1 MSARSFTILEQF
13 DNEAGDFDS
22 LGDIRDKLAIEIGEF
37 LIIFSGLEH
46 TINIVVSDMV
56 SDRSHDTGYRIL
68 TALSMKNKIEF
79 LYSILLQFISVTY
92 QDKKKKLINLKSR
105 LDSINSFRNK
115 VVHANW
121 LTLKKNGEVRTK
133 IMTDN
138 LDGGIKFENVTITKK
153 VLKEAIKE
161 AYSLNNEIDEFFME
175 AKNAAL

>member
-1 MSARSFTILEQF
+1 
-13 DNEAGDFDS
+13 
-22 LGDIRDKLAIEIGEF
+22 
-37 LIIFSGLEH
+37 
-46 TINIVVSDMV
+46 
-56 SDRSHDTGYRIL
+56 
-68 TALSMKNKIEF
+68 MKNKIEF